1 MYASGVSPLFELIIK
16 DLHCTQQQASELTT
30 YVLLTL
36 GLSNLFALPLA
47 SLISKRYTILLSL
60 VLFLAT
66 NIWSGEAPSYTSL
79 LVSRILGGLA
89 GGLIEALGPTIVAET
104 FPQHQWA
111 RAMVVYVG
119 FLAAGSALGPII
131 AGAVAHGIGDWRWYQ
146 RILAIAVA
154 INLLGSIFIL
164 PETTH
169 DSIGMIGP
177 AMVEDG
183 DADSKAE
190 ATANEFASG
199 SGQELSPPNDGS
211 LSQHLRDEWIK
222 RSFSAY
228 YVTMDWKTAL
238 LTFVKPLQLI
248 TLPQVLVTT
257 LVFGLT
263 IGWTVI
269 IAVVVAVIY
278 APPPL
283 LWSSLHVGLL
293 SLAPLTGL
301 LIGLPVGGALADM
314 LFNRE
319 VKKFQEVH
327 DPAVRLPAVIIG
339 GLVSPAGC
347 LVLGYGLQHPHTWI
361 QVCVGWAMLA
371 FGLTGSA
378 NVLLTYAVDSV
389 PSRAGDIGTLLNVTK
404 NSLGFGVSYA
414 SVSWMQKS
422 GPVSQFATMAGL
434 LWFCYM
440 LVIPLWLW
448 RAALVRL
455 MARWF

>member
-1 MYASGVSPLFELIIK
+1 
-16 DLHCTQQQASELTT
+16 
-30 YVLLTL
+30 
-36 GLSNLFALPLA
+36 
-47 SLISKRYTILLSL
+47 
-60 VLFLAT
+60 
-66 NIWSGEAPSYTSL
+66 
-79 LVSRILGGLA
+79 
-89 GGLIEALGPTIVAET
+89 
-104 FPQHQWA
+104 
-111 RAMVVYVG
+111 MVVYVG

-131 AGAVAHGIGDWRWYQ
+131 AGAVAHGVGDWRWYQ

-154 INLLGSIFIL
+154 VNLLGSIFML

-169 DSIGMIGP
+169 DSMGMSGP

-183 DADSKAE
+183 DTDSKAE

-199 SGQELSPPNDGS
+199 SGQEPNPPDDGS
-211 LSQHLRDEWIK
+211 LSQTLRKEWVK
-222 RSFSAY
+222 RSFSAH
-228 YVTMDWKTAL
+228 YVTMDWKAAL
-238 LTFVKPLQLI
+238 LAFVRPLQLI
-248 TLPQVLVTT
+248 ALPQVVVTT

-269 IAVVVAVIY
+269 IAVILAVVY

-314 LFNRE
+314 LFNRHD
-319 VKKFQEVH
+319 KKSQEVH

-378 NVLLTYAVDSV
+378 NVLLTYAVDSLPV
-389 PSRAGDIGTLLNVTK
+389 RAGDIGTLLNVTK

-422 GPVSQFATMAGL
+422 GTASQFATMAGL
-434 LWFCYM
+434 LWFCYL
-440 LVIPLWLW
+440 LVIPLWLY

-455 MARWF
+455 MTRWY